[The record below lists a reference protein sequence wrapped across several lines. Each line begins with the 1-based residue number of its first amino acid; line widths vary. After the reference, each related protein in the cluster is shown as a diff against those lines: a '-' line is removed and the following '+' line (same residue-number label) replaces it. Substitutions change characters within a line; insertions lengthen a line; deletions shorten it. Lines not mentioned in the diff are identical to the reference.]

1 MGSLVLGFHPPH
13 FSEESSWLPAWLQL
27 STTNNVLEASPQ
39 PLEVEFGR
47 LQQSTSPV
55 ENGNLQHDGTCN
67 SLHLFLSPDDNS
79 PMNIPSSS
87 TNHEVQYHLHLSS
100 IEETQHSLNPSLSRS
115 QADKPELNQ
124 ALLVQ
129 HPEARLIPEGDE
141 ACMAPSQQKG
151 DLGITG
157 PKSPSFKEVDA
168 RCRKS
173 DISDAIELA
182 VAASE
187 ALTIHN
193 VLKNEHLIASSVLE
207 AAIHV
212 KQARLENFRENLSNS
227 IGEDNEV
234 DFDSLSDVDDLTMAD
249 AYEDVGLTVAT
260 HGDLSAYGSI
270 SHVNDSFAS
279 ENYISPKQHKQVNNT
294 NILSKGSI
302 LESCECATRKEHVDY
317 ESLGTENANLA
328 CDVDPVFNCSVEQT
342 DFCAKE
348 VGLQREGFSIG
359 DRTSSP
365 TIAISNGIDI
375 KDKIRCQT
383 WSEIDFKAAG
393 LVAGHG

>member
-13 FSEESSWLPAWLQL
+13 FSEESSWLPPWLQP
-27 STTNNVLEASPQ
+27 STTNNNALEPSPQ

-47 LQQSTSPV
+47 LQQSTSPI

-100 IEETQHSLNPSLSRS
+100 IEETQHSLNPTLSRS

-124 ALLVQ
+124 ALVVQ

-157 PKSPSFKEVDA
+157 PKSPSFKEVDPKADA
-168 RCRKS
+168 RYRKS

-207 AAIHV
+207 AAIRV

-279 ENYISPKQHKQVNNT
+279 ENYISNAKHKGNERGGPQVDFGSISPNQHKQVNNT

-302 LESCECATRKEHVDY
+302 LESFECATRKEHVDY

-348 VGLQREGFSIG
+348 
-359 DRTSSP
+359 
-365 TIAISNGIDI
+365 